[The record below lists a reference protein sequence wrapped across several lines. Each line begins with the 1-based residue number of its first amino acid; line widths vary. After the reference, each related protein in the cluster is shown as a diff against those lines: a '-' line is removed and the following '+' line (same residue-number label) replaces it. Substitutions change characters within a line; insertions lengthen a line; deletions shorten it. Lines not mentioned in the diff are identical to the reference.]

1 MKKGLFVRLSDEE
14 LEILR
19 QYCMQVERTQSD
31 VIREFVRRLK
41 KKIPDVPTDDSHN
54 HVAVSLP
61 NLRQQRS
68 DPEKS
73 SQQ

>member
-14 LEILR
+14 IEILR

-41 KKIPDVPTDDSHN
+41 KKIPDASMDDSQN
-54 HVAVSLP
+54 HVALSLL
-61 NLRQQRS
+61 NLRQQHNDS
-68 DPEKS
+68 NKS
-73 SQQ
+73 SRQ

>member
-1 MKKGLFVRLSDEE
+1 MKKGLFVRLSDDE

-41 KKIPDVPTDDSHN
+41 KKIPDASTGDTHN
-54 HVAVSLP
+54 HVTVSLL
-61 NLRQQRS
+61 NLQHQHSDSKSRQ
-68 DPEKS
+68 
-73 SQQ
+73 

>member
-1 MKKGLFVRLSDEE
+1 MKKGLFVRLSDDE

-41 KKIPDVPTDDSHN
+41 KKIPDATGETHN
-54 HVAVSLP
+54 HVTVSLL
-61 NLRQQRS
+61 NLRQHNESNKTSRQ
-68 DPEKS
+68 
-73 SQQ
+73 

>member
-1 MKKGLFVRLSDEE
+1 MKKGLFVRLSDDE

-41 KKIPDVPTDDSHN
+41 KKMPDASTDDSDH
-54 HVAVSLP
+54 HVTVSLL
-61 NLRQQRS
+61 NLRQQHS
-68 DPEKS
+68 DSNKS
-73 SQQ
+73 RQ